1 MLSFKKILDFYIN
14 SSLHVAFS
22 ALALTAMTVRFYG
35 IPQALNCLLFVFCS
49 TLVGYNFVKYDA
61 LVRTKQNTWRV
72 ELKLI
77 LLLSFVASLVG
88 LYSFFQ
94 FQLRTQLFI
103 VIPFLLTLL
112 YTLPFFPNRANARN
126 WKGVKIY
133 MVSFCWVLMTVF
145 FPLVFGRITI
155 DSSVFWLSIQR
166 FILIF
171 VLVLIFEIIDVT
183 KDDPHLQTVP
193 QMIGVEKTKKL
204 GYLLL
209 SVLVLIDVL
218 QPQIHWVALSFKILV
233 SVTIALFLYY
243 SKETKSRYYSSF
255 WAEGIPV
262 FWWLLFTLLKS

>member
-49 TLVGYNFVKYDA
+49 TLVGYNFVKYEA
-61 LVRTKQNTWRV
+61 LVRTKQNTWRI
-72 ELKLI
+72 ELKFI
-77 LLLSFVASLVG
+77 MVLSFMMSLVA
-88 LYSFFQ
+88 LYLFFQ
-94 FQLRTQLFI
+94 FQFRIQLFI
-103 VIPFLLTLL
+103 APPFLLTLL

-145 FPLVFGRITI
+145 FPIIFGRITL
-155 DSSVFWLSIQR
+155 DGSVFWLAIQR

-193 QMIGVEKTKKL
+193 QMIGVDKTKKL

-209 SVLVLIDVL
+209 SILVLIDVF
-218 QPQIHWVALSFKILV
+218 QPQIHWIALSFKLLV
-233 SVTIALFLYY
+233 SVTIVLFLYFA
-243 SKETKSRYYSSF
+243 KATKSRYYSSF
-255 WAEGIPV
+255 WAEGIPI
-262 FWWLLFTLLKS
+262 FWWLIILIFI